1 MKNDINKTYYAVI
14 NVIGI
19 GGGGSNAVNRMMEDN
34 IPGCQFVAIN
44 TDAQALMMSNAD
56 KKILI
61 GESGLGAGS
70 NPEIGRV
77 AAEKSVDVIKE
88 VVKDS
93 DMVFITCG
101 EGGGTGTGAAPV
113 VAEVAKECG
122 CLTVAVVTK
131 PFSFEGKKRMIQAE
145 EGIRNLKGKVD
156 TLIVI
161 PNDKLLEIADENTT
175 LLNAFKLADNVLKAG
190 VRGVTDLITLPGL
203 INLDFADIKMIIKDA
218 GTAILGDGIASGEN
232 RAIKAAQM
240 AIKNPL
246 LDNSIDGAQGILL
259 NISGGPDLKLFEINE
274 AAEVVR
280 SSASP
285 DANIIF
291 GAVIDESM
299 NDKLKVTI
307 IAAGF
312 KEKAAIKDFDK
323 SIFVEELKTEAKNI
337 QESKKIQEFEDLESK
352 DLSSESK
359 IFKESKFLNDQ
370 TESELKDTQ
379 KSEVSQSK
387 KVFPQDIIKSIEEED
402 YLDIPTFLRKNKN
415 NK

>member
-1 MKNDINKTYYAVI
+1 MKDDFGKSYYAVI
-14 NVIGI
+14 SVIGI

-34 IPGCQFVAIN
+34 ITGCDFVAIN

-70 NPEIGRV
+70 NPETGRV
-77 AAEKSVDVIKE
+77 SAEKSIDVIKDI
-88 VVKDS
+88 VKDS

-101 EGGGTGTGAAPV
+101 EGGGTGTGAAPII
-113 VAEVAKECG
+113 ASVAKENG

-131 PFSFEGKKRMIQAE
+131 PFSFEGRKRMAQAE
-145 EGIRNLKGKVD
+145 EGIKNLKGKVD

-175 LLNAFKLADNVLKAG
+175 LLNAFRLADNVLKSG

-218 GTAILGDGIASGEN
+218 GTAILGDGIASGES
-232 RAIKAAQM
+232 RAIKAAQL

-259 NISGGPDLKLFEINE
+259 NIAGGPDLKLHEVNA
-274 AAEVVR
+274 AAEVIR
-280 SSASP
+280 NAASP

-299 NDKLKVTI
+299 DEQLKVTI

-312 KEKAAIKDFDK
+312 RERNKIQDKLSEYTDEKETLVPDKKITSVFSEKETQEREKIVKKD
-323 SIFVEELKTEAKNI
+323 NI
-337 QESKKIQEFEDLESK
+337 QKI
-352 DLSSESK
+352 
-359 IFKESKFLNDQ
+359 LND
-370 TESELKDTQ
+370 DF
-379 KSEVSQSK
+379 KSM
-387 KVFPQDIIKSIEEED
+387 EEED
-402 YLDIPTFLRKNKN
+402 YLDIPTFLRKNKE
-415 NK
+415 

>member
-1 MKNDINKTYYAVI
+1 MKNDIGKTYYAVI

-19 GGGGSNAVNRMMEDN
+19 GGGGSNAINRMMEDN
-34 IPGCQFVAIN
+34 IPGCEFIVIN

-61 GESGLGAGS
+61 GETGLGAGS

-88 VVKDS
+88 VVKDA

-101 EGGGTGTGAAPV
+101 EGAGTGTGAAPII
-113 VAEVAKECG
+113 ASIAKECG

-131 PFSFEGKKRMIQAE
+131 PFSFEGRKRMLQAE

-161 PNDKLLEIADENTT
+161 QNDKLLKIADENTT
-175 LLNAFKLADNVLKAG
+175 LLSAFKLADNVLKAG
-190 VRGVTDLITLPGL
+190 IRGVTDLITLPGL

-259 NISGGPDLKLFEINE
+259 NISGGPDLKLFEVNE

-280 SSASP
+280 GSASP

-291 GAVIDESM
+291 GAVIDENM

-312 KEKAAIKDFDK
+312 KESNKEVENIFEK
-323 SIFVEELKTEAKNI
+323 SLLEKSSYDEKLTTAGKQKTLDLT
-337 QESKKIQEFEDLESK
+337 EFNK
-352 DLSSESK
+352 
-359 IFKESKFLNDQ
+359 
-370 TESELKDTQ
+370 
-379 KSEVSQSK
+379 
-387 KVFPQDIIKSIEEED
+387 IKSIQKDSYLEKDIVDANALNKKENELIEDKFKKPLSQDLIKSMDEED
-402 YLDIPTFLRKNKN
+402 FLDIPTFLRKNK
-415 NK
+415 K